1 MNIRLSSLVL
11 LAAALFSFLPGSRP
25 AACADLVIEAP
36 APEAAAVREN
46 YARVQLSFNRK
57 EAVAV
62 LNDSAT
68 SRDLLA
74 LLPLMLECGDYNHM
88 EKLSYLPRKLD
99 TAGAPASCTPV
110 AGTIGYYIPWG
121 SLAIFYHDF
130 KPTTGL
136 VPLGRIVSGLENLAN
151 THGDFYLRLD
161 RLDNDGA
168 ASPAR

>member
-1 MNIRLSSLVL
+1 MNIRFSSLVL

-25 AACADLVIEAP
+25 AACADQAIEAP
-36 APEAAAVREN
+36 GETRAVNEN
-46 YARVQLSFNRK
+46 YARIHLSFNRQ

-62 LNDSAT
+62 LNDTVT
-68 SRDLLA
+68 SRDLLR

-99 TAGAPASCTPV
+99 TNGAPASCEPV

-136 VPLGRIVSGLENLAN
+136 VPLGRVVSGLENLAN

-161 RLDNDGA
+161 RLDNGEA